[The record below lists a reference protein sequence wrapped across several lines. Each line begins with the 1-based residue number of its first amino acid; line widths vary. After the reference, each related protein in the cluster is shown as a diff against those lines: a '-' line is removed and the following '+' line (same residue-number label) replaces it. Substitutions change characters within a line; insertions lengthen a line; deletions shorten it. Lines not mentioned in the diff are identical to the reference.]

1 MDYFETTPP
10 ISTYA
15 LGFVISDLQLV
26 KNTFESKWQISIYAR
41 EELAEDLQKVY
52 PKVDRV
58 LKTIT
63 DYMGAD
69 YPLKKLD
76 IVALPG
82 LIAVKPIDNWGLTI
96 FK

>member
-1 MDYFETTPP
+1 MDYFETTPL

-15 LGFVISDLQLV
+15 LGFVISDLKAV
-26 KNTFESKWQISIYAR
+26 NTTFKGKVPVTIYAR
-41 EELAEDLQKVY
+41 EELKDDLERVY

-58 LKTIT
+58 LQTIS
-63 DYMGAD
+63 DYMGAE
-69 YPLKKLD
+69 YPLEKLD

-82 LIAVKPIDNWGLTI
+82 LNAVKPIDNWGLTV